1 MFTKLKNKLKVNWLK
16 TIIFNFKM
24 LPFKQALHLPIL
36 LYGRVDISGC
46 TGNVIINAD
55 KIYHA
60 MAFIGSVVYYFGKS
74 GLNSN
79 KTLITIKGTLKLGK
93 YCRINNGSAVFVDIN
108 ALFEMGDYAT
118 IGVKSEIYCTKHIS
132 IEPYVL
138 TAWNCQ
144 IFDTNFHYYAQNHTN
159 VSRINKEV
167 FIGNNCWIGNNATIA
182 RGARLGAFCIVASKS
197 LVNKDYSN
205 IVGGL
210 FAGSPAKLCK
220 ENVCRIVNLQQER
233 RLHYYFSTHDDDTYS
248 LPSWD
253 DSFIRF

>member
-1 MFTKLKNKLKVNWLK
+1 MFTKLRNILKINWLK
-16 TIIFNFKM
+16 TIIFNFRM
-24 LPFKQALHLPIL
+24 LPFEQALHLPIL
-36 LYGRVDISGC
+36 LYGRIDISGC

-60 MAFIGSVVYYFGKS
+60 MTFIGSTVFHFGKWNVCNN
-74 GLNSN
+74 L
-79 KTLITIKGTLKLGK
+79 TLLTICGTLQLGK
-93 YCRINNGSAVFVDIN
+93 ISRIQNGCSIYVAKDAILELGDFANIGPNNEV
-108 ALFEMGDYAT
+108 
-118 IGVKSEIYCTKHIS
+118 YCTKHIYLGS
-132 IEPYVL
+132 YFL
-138 TAWNCQ
+138 SSWNCQ
-144 IFDTNFHYYAQNHTN
+144 FFDTNCHYYAENQTR
-159 VSRINKEV
+159 VKRTDKEV
-167 FIGNNCWIGNNATIA
+167 LIGNNCWIGNNATIA